1 MIKVGL
7 SGNRYSGKTRV
18 SNLFKQIG
26 IPVFDADTVLRFIL
40 NYNWELLGEIKHE
53 LGSEIF
59 QGDYLNFREIKN
71 PEVFNNILKMVEP
84 DILNAYDRFNKKQTS
99 IYTIFHSSILFER
112 GWDKNM
118 DYNISV
124 FAPINDRANRCKDIT
139 NQKIIDIYTSFQGE
153 MNELSKN
160 TLSTYVIHNYDD
172 INNTKAIGDLNRQ
185 VDKIDQKIIDNAEKA
200 QEEFSKII
208 DKK

>member
-1 MIKVGL
+1 MIKIGL
-7 SGNRYSGKTRV
+7 TGNRYSGKDTV
-18 SNLFKQIG
+18 ANLFKKIS
-26 IPVFDADTVLRFIL
+26 IPVFDADIILKFLINHNFELTHKISKRIDKSFFKKNGQDLDITKMNGPVLDEIIDVVEPQL
-40 NYNWELLGEIKHE
+40 IKAYDNY
-53 LGSEIF
+53 
-59 QGDYLNFREIKN
+59 RIKN
-71 PEVFNNILKMVEP
+71 IN
-84 DILNAYDRFNKKQTS
+84 S
-99 IYTIFHSSILFER
+99 IYSIFHSSILFER
-112 GWDKNM
+112 GWDKKM

-185 VDKIDQKIIDNAEKA
+185 VDKIDQKIIDKYLLSEQVKR
-200 QEEFSKII
+200 F
-208 DKK
+208 

>member
-7 SGNRYSGKTRV
+7 SGNRYSGKSRV
-18 SNLFKQIG
+18 ANLFKQIG

-71 PEVFNNILKMVEP
+71 PEVFNNVLKLVEP
-84 DILNAYDRFNKKQTS
+84 DILRAYDRFNKKQNS

-118 DYNISV
+118 DRSISIFSSHTDRISRCKQLTKMGLLV
-124 FAPINDRANRCKDIT
+124 IND
-139 NQKIIDIYTSFQGE
+139 
-153 MNELSKN
+153 LSKTEMD
-160 TLSTYVIHNYDD
+160 TLEKNRLSDYTIHNYNDE
-172 INNTKAIGDLNRQ
+172 TSAFGDTFNQ
-185 VDKIDQKIIDNAEKA
+185 VCKVDQKIIDTYLFNEATKRVM
-200 QEEFSKII
+200 
-208 DKK
+208 

>member
-1 MIKVGL
+1 MIKIGL
-7 SGNRYSGKTRV
+7 TGNRYSGKDTV
-18 SNLFKQIG
+18 ANLFKKIS
-26 IPVFDADTVLRFIL
+26 IPVFDADV
-40 NYNWELLGEIKHE
+40 
-53 LGSEIF
+53 
-59 QGDYLNFREIKN
+59 
-71 PEVFNNILKMVEP
+71 ILKFLINHNFELTHKISKRIDKSFFKKNGQDLDITKMNGPILDEIIDVVEP
-84 DILNAYDRFNKKQTS
+84 ELTKAYDSYRLKNINS
-99 IYTIFHSSILFER
+99 IYSIFHSSILFER

-185 VDKIDQKIIDNAEKA
+185 VDKIDQKIIDKYLLSEQGKR
-200 QEEFSKII
+200 F
-208 DKK
+208 

>member
-1 MIKVGL
+1 MIKIGL

-18 SNLFKQIG
+18 ANLFKQIG

-40 NYNWELLGEIKHE
+40 NYNWELLAEIKHE

-71 PEVFNNILKMVEP
+71 PEVFNNVLKLVEP
-84 DILNAYDRFNKKQTS
+84 DILRAYDRFNKKQNS

-118 DYNISV
+118 DRSISI
-124 FAPINDRANRCKDIT
+124 FASYTDRISRCKQLTKMGLLVIND
-139 NQKIIDIYTSFQGE
+139 
-153 MNELSKN
+153 LSKTEMDPLEKN
-160 TLSTYVIHNYDD
+160 RLSDYTIHNYNDE
-172 INNTKAIGDLNRQ
+172 TSAFGDTFNQ
-185 VDKIDQKIIDNAEKA
+185 VCKVDQKIIDTYLFNEATKRVM
-200 QEEFSKII
+200 
-208 DKK
+208 

>member
-7 SGNRYSGKTRV
+7 SGNRYSGKSRV
-18 SNLFKQIG
+18 ANLFKQIG

-71 PEVFNNILKMVEP
+71 PEVFNNVLKLVEP
-84 DILNAYDRFNKKQTS
+84 DILRAYDRFNKKQNS

-118 DYNISV
+118 DRSISV
-124 FAPINDRANRCKDIT
+124 FSSHTDRISRCKQLTKMGLLVIND
-139 NQKIIDIYTSFQGE
+139 
-153 MNELSKN
+153 LSKTEMDPLEKN
-160 TLSTYVIHNYDD
+160 RLSDYTIHNYNDE
-172 INNTKAIGDLNRQ
+172 TSAFGDTFNQ
-185 VDKIDQKIIDNAEKA
+185 VCKVDQKIIDTYLFNEATKRVM
-200 QEEFSKII
+200 
-208 DKK
+208 

>member
-7 SGNRYSGKTRV
+7 SGSRYSGKTRV
-18 SNLFKQIG
+18 TNLFKQIG

-40 NYNWELLGEIKHE
+40 NYNWELLGEIKEE

-84 DILNAYDRFNKKQTS
+84 DILKAYDRFNKKQTS

-118 DYNISV
+118 DKSISI
-124 FAPINDRANRCKDIT
+124 FSPNTDRIRRCKNLTNMGLLTINDLTKTEMDPLEKNRLSD
-139 NQKIIDIYTSFQGE
+139 YT
-153 MNELSKN
+153 
-160 TLSTYVIHNYDD
+160 IHNYNDE
-172 INNTKAIGDLNRQ
+172 TSAFGDTLNQ
-185 VDKIDQKIIDNAEKA
+185 VSKVDQKIIDTFLFNEATKRVM
-200 QEEFSKII
+200 
-208 DKK
+208 

>member
-7 SGNRYSGKTRV
+7 SGNRYSGKSRV
-18 SNLFKQIG
+18 ANLFKQIG

-40 NYNWELLGEIKHE
+40 NYNWELLGEIKEE

-71 PEVFNNILKMVEP
+71 PEVFNNVLKLVEP
-84 DILNAYDRFNKKQTS
+84 DILRAYDRFNKKQNS

-118 DYNISV
+118 DRSISI
-124 FAPINDRANRCKDIT
+124 FASHTDRISRCKQLTKMGLLVIND
-139 NQKIIDIYTSFQGE
+139 
-153 MNELSKN
+153 LSKTEMDPLEKN
-160 TLSTYVIHNYDD
+160 RLSDYTIHNYNDE
-172 INNTKAIGDLNRQ
+172 TSAFGDTFNQ
-185 VDKIDQKIIDNAEKA
+185 VCKVDQKIIDTYLFNEATKRVM
-200 QEEFSKII
+200 
-208 DKK
+208 

>member
-7 SGNRYSGKTRV
+7 SGSRYSGKTRV

-40 NYNWELLGEIKHE
+40 NYNWELLGEIKEE
-53 LGSEIF
+53 LGGEIF

-71 PEVFNNILKMVEP
+71 TEVFNNILKMVEP
-84 DILNAYDRFNKKQTS
+84 DILKAYDRFNKKQNS

-118 DYNISV
+118 DKSISV
-124 FAPINDRANRCKDIT
+124 FSPNTDRIRRCKNLTNMGLLTINDLTKTEMDPLEKNRLSD
-139 NQKIIDIYTSFQGE
+139 YT
-153 MNELSKN
+153 
-160 TLSTYVIHNYDD
+160 IHNYNDE
-172 INNTKAIGDLNRQ
+172 TSAFGDTLNQ
-185 VDKIDQKIIDNAEKA
+185 VSKVDQKIIDTFLFNEATKRVM
-200 QEEFSKII
+200 
-208 DKK
+208 

>member
-7 SGNRYSGKTRV
+7 SGSRYSGKTRV
-18 SNLFKQIG
+18 TNLFKQIG

-40 NYNWELLGEIKHE
+40 NYNWELLGEIKEE
-53 LGSEIF
+53 LGGEIF

-84 DILNAYDRFNKKQTS
+84 DILKAYDRFNKKQTS

-118 DYNISV
+118 DKSISV
-124 FAPINDRANRCKDIT
+124 FSPNTDRIKRCKNLTNMGLLNINDLTKTEMDPLEKNRLSD
-139 NQKIIDIYTSFQGE
+139 YT
-153 MNELSKN
+153 
-160 TLSTYVIHNYDD
+160 IHNYNDE
-172 INNTKAIGDLNRQ
+172 TSAFGDTLNQ
-185 VDKIDQKIIDNAEKA
+185 VSKVDQKIIDTFLFNEATKRV
-200 QEEFSKII
+200 I
-208 DKK
+208 

>member
-7 SGNRYSGKTRV
+7 SGNRYSGKSRV
-18 SNLFKQIG
+18 ANLFKQIG

-40 NYNWELLGEIKHE
+40 NYNWELLGEIKEE

-71 PEVFNNILKMVEP
+71 PEVFNNVLKLVEP
-84 DILNAYDRFNKKQTS
+84 DILRAYDRFNKKQNS

-118 DYNISV
+118 DRSISV
-124 FAPINDRANRCKDIT
+124 FSSHTDRISRCKQLTKMGLLVIND
-139 NQKIIDIYTSFQGE
+139 
-153 MNELSKN
+153 LSKTEMDPLEKN
-160 TLSTYVIHNYDD
+160 RLSDYTIHNYNDE
-172 INNTKAIGDLNRQ
+172 TLNPNMPGKSAAGFFWEYLDFENIKYKQ
-185 VDKIDQKIIDNAEKA
+185 IKNK
-200 QEEFSKII
+200 
-208 DKK
+208 

>member
-1 MIKVGL
+1 MIKIGL
-7 SGNRYSGKTRV
+7 SGSRYSGKTRV
-18 SNLFKQIG
+18 TNLFKQIG

-84 DILNAYDRFNKKQTS
+84 DIFRAYDRFNKKQTS
-99 IYTIFHSSILFER
+99 IYTIFHSSILFET

-118 DYNISV
+118 DKSISI
-124 FAPINDRANRCKDIT
+124 FASHTDRISRCKNLTNMGLLTINDLTKTEMDPLEKNRLSD
-139 NQKIIDIYTSFQGE
+139 YT
-153 MNELSKN
+153 
-160 TLSTYVIHNYDD
+160 IHNYNDE
-172 INNTKAIGDLNRQ
+172 TSAFGDTLNQ
-185 VDKIDQKIIDNAEKA
+185 VSNVDQKIIDTYLFNESTKRVM
-200 QEEFSKII
+200 
-208 DKK
+208 

>member
-18 SNLFKQIG
+18 ANLFKQIG

-40 NYNWELLGEIKHE
+40 NYNWELLGEIKEE

-71 PEVFNNILKMVEP
+71 PEVFNNVLKLVEP
-84 DILNAYDRFNKKQTS
+84 DILRAYDRFNKKQNS

-118 DYNISV
+118 DRSISV
-124 FAPINDRANRCKDIT
+124 FSSHTDRISRCKQLTKMGLLVIND
-139 NQKIIDIYTSFQGE
+139 
-153 MNELSKN
+153 LSKTEMDQLEKN
-160 TLSTYVIHNYDD
+160 RLSDYTIHNYNDE
-172 INNTKAIGDLNRQ
+172 TSAFGDTFNQ
-185 VDKIDQKIIDNAEKA
+185 VCKVDQKIIDTYLFNEATKRVM
-200 QEEFSKII
+200 
-208 DKK
+208 

>member
-7 SGNRYSGKTRV
+7 SGSRYSGKTRV
-18 SNLFKQIG
+18 ANLFKQIG

-40 NYNWELLGEIKHE
+40 NYNWELLAEIKSE

-71 PEVFNNILKMVEP
+71 PEVFNNVLKLIEP
-84 DILNAYDRFNKKQTS
+84 DILRAYDRFNKKQNS

-118 DYNISV
+118 DRSISV
-124 FAPINDRANRCKDIT
+124 FSSHTDRISRCKQLTKMGLLVIND
-139 NQKIIDIYTSFQGE
+139 
-153 MNELSKN
+153 LSKTEMDPLEKN
-160 TLSTYVIHNYDD
+160 RLSDYTIHNYNDE
-172 INNTKAIGDLNRQ
+172 TSAFGDTFNQ
-185 VDKIDQKIIDNAEKA
+185 VCKVDQKIIDTYLFNEATKRVM
-200 QEEFSKII
+200 
-208 DKK
+208 

>member
-18 SNLFKQIG
+18 ANLFKQIG

-40 NYNWELLGEIKHE
+40 NYNWELLAEIKHE

-71 PEVFNNILKMVEP
+71 PEVFNNVLKLVEP
-84 DILNAYDRFNKKQTS
+84 DILRAYDRFNKKQNS

-118 DYNISV
+118 DRSISV
-124 FAPINDRANRCKDIT
+124 FSSHTDRISRCKQLTKMGLLVIND
-139 NQKIIDIYTSFQGE
+139 
-153 MNELSKN
+153 LSKTEMDPLEKN
-160 TLSTYVIHNYDD
+160 RLSDYTIHNYNDE
-172 INNTKAIGDLNRQ
+172 TSAFGDTFNQ
-185 VDKIDQKIIDNAEKA
+185 VCKVDQKIIDTYLFNEATKRVM
-200 QEEFSKII
+200 
-208 DKK
+208 

>member
-1 MIKVGL
+1 MIKIGL
-7 SGNRYSGKTRV
+7 TGNRYSGKDTV
-18 SNLFKQIG
+18 ANLFKKIS
-26 IPVFDADTVLRFIL
+26 IPVFDADI
-40 NYNWELLGEIKHE
+40 
-53 LGSEIF
+53 
-59 QGDYLNFREIKN
+59 
-71 PEVFNNILKMVEP
+71 ILKFLINHNFELTHKISKRIDKSFFKKNGQDLDITKMNGPVLDEIIDVVEP
-84 DILNAYDRFNKKQTS
+84 DLIKAYDNYRIKNINS
-99 IYTIFHSSILFER
+99 IYSIFHSSILFER
-112 GWDKNM
+112 GWDKKM

-185 VDKIDQKIIDNAEKA
+185 VDKIDQKIIDKYLLSEQVKR
-200 QEEFSKII
+200 F
-208 DKK
+208 

>member
-18 SNLFKQIG
+18 ANLFKQIG

-71 PEVFNNILKMVEP
+71 PEVFNNVLKLVEP
-84 DILNAYDRFNKKQTS
+84 DILRAYDRFNKKQNS

-118 DYNISV
+118 DRSISV
-124 FAPINDRANRCKDIT
+124 FSSHTDRISRCKQLTKMGLLVIND
-139 NQKIIDIYTSFQGE
+139 
-153 MNELSKN
+153 LSKTEMDPLEKN
-160 TLSTYVIHNYDD
+160 RLSDYTIHNYNDE
-172 INNTKAIGDLNRQ
+172 TSAFGDTFNQ
-185 VDKIDQKIIDNAEKA
+185 VCKVDQKIIDTYLFNEATKRVM
-200 QEEFSKII
+200 
-208 DKK
+208 

>member
-18 SNLFKQIG
+18 ANLFKQIG

-40 NYNWELLGEIKHE
+40 NYNWELLAEIKLE

-71 PEVFNNILKMVEP
+71 PEVFNNVLKLVEP
-84 DILNAYDRFNKKQTS
+84 DILRAYDRFNKKQNS

-112 GWDKNM
+112 GWDKKM
-118 DYNISV
+118 DRSISI
-124 FAPINDRANRCKDIT
+124 FASHTDRISRCKQLTKMGLLVIND
-139 NQKIIDIYTSFQGE
+139 
-153 MNELSKN
+153 LSKTEMDQLEKN
-160 TLSTYVIHNYDD
+160 RLSDYTIHNYNDE
-172 INNTKAIGDLNRQ
+172 TSAFGDTFNQ
-185 VDKIDQKIIDNAEKA
+185 VCKVDQKIIDTYLFNEATKRVM
-200 QEEFSKII
+200 
-208 DKK
+208 